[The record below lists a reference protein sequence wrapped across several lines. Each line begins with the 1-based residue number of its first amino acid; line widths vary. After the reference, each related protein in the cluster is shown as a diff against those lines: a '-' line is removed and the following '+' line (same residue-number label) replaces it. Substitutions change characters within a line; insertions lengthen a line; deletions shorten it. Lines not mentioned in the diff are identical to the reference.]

1 MNKLDNAKRA
11 QVVAALVEGNSIRA
25 TARMTDVAR
34 NTINKLLLD
43 LGTVCSEYMNKN
55 LVNLQCKRVQCDE
68 IWAFIAA
75 KQANVSPRLAA
86 ENPHADDV
94 WTWIAMDADTKL
106 VCSWMVGNR
115 DWPTAHAFIDDLQSR
130 LANKIQLS
138 TDGLKLY
145 FNAVTSAFAGEVDYA
160 IVQKIYGG
168 GVVDE
173 SGPQTR
179 YSPMAC
185 VGCERKIKIGKPDPK
200 HISTSFIERQNLTIR
215 MQVRRYTRLT
225 NAFSKRIENHIA
237 SLAIHYMHYNFCR
250 IHSTLRITPAM
261 AAGVSD
267 HIWEMEQLLQL
278 LG

>member
-25 TARMTDVAR
+25 TSRMTDVAR

-43 LGTVCSEYMNKN
+43 LGAVCSEYMNKN
-55 LVNLQCKRVQCDE
+55 LINLQCKRVQCDE

-86 ENPHADDV
+86 ENPHAGDV

-115 DWPTAHAFIDDLQSR
+115 DWQTAHTFIDDLQSR
-130 LANKIQLS
+130 LANKIQLT
-138 TDGLKLY
+138 TDGLRLY
-145 FNAVTSAFAGEVDYA
+145 LHAVTSAFAGEVDYA
-160 IVQKIYGG
+160 IVRKIYGG

-179 YSPMAC
+179 YSPTAC
-185 VGCERKIKIGKPDPK
+185 VGCEREVKIGKPDPK
-200 HISTSFIERQNLTIR
+200 HISTSFIERQNLTLR

-237 SLAIHYMHYNFCR
+237 SLAIHYMHYNFVR
-250 IHSTLRITPAM
+250 VHQTLRVTPAM
-261 AAGVSD
+261 AAGVAS
-267 HIWEMEQLLQL
+267 QLWSIEDLVAL
-278 LG
+278 LV